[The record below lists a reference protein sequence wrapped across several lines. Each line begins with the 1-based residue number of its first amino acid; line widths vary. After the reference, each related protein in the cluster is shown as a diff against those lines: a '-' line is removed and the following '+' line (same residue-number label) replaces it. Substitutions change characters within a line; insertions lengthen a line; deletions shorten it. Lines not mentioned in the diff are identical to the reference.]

1 LAPSNYAQL
10 QALYEKYE
18 AQGLRV
24 AAFPCN
30 QFANQEPGTNA
41 DIKERILKTF
51 GPTFDLYARIDVNG
65 DSTHPLY
72 QFLKAKQPG
81 VGGRFDGGKISWNFT
96 KFLIDRKGNP
106 IDRFMP
112 TTSPN
117 SMEDEIIAELNK
129 SA

>member
-1 LAPSNYAQL
+1 M
-10 QALYEKYE
+10 
-18 AQGLRV
+18 
-24 AAFPCN
+24 
-30 QFANQEPGTNA
+30 
-41 DIKERILKTF
+41 KTF
-51 GPTFDLYARIDVNG
+51 APTFDLYAKIDVNG
-65 DSTHPLY
+65 DSAHPLY
-72 QFLKAKQPG
+72 KFLKAKQPG
-81 VGGRFDGGKISWNFT
+81 RISWNFT